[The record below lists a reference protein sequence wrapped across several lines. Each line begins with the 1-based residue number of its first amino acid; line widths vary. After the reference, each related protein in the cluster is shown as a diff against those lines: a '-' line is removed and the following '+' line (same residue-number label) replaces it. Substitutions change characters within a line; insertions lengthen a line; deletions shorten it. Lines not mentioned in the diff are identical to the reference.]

1 VRPSP
6 DADDSQLP
14 FLDPTQYRYELIR
27 PLLLCPERTATQ
39 RAQETGTPP
48 ETVGRLK
55 RRFAPQ
61 GMLGLVPDTLD
72 VHPAPRPLR
81 VSDTVVHELQRLKG
95 LYAGFGARELARI
108 IFHTTMH
115 RMTGQTAQ
123 RLWDRLPP
131 AAPPPRPLL
140 DYHSHPERA
149 PAAWRSLP
157 SMPKAG
163 VSAVSVSSY
172 RSLGPRFI
180 GGLRASNATMRPAS
194 RTRAPRRIPQRARC
208 GSR

>member
-39 RAQETGTPP
+39 RAQETGTHP

-55 RRFAPQ
+55 RRFAQQ

-72 VHPAPRPLR
+72 VHPACRQLR
-81 VSDTVVHELQRLKG
+81 VPDTVVQELQRLKG
-95 LYAGFGARELARI
+95 LYQGFRDRELARI

-115 RMTGQTAQ
+115 RLTGQTAR

-131 AAPPPRPLL
+131 AAPPTRPLL
-140 DYHSHPERA
+140 DYHSHPERVQA
-149 PAAWRSLP
+149 RQEVITLDI
-157 SMPKAG
+157 
-163 VSAVSVSSY
+163 
-172 RSLGPRFI
+172 I
-180 GGLRASNATMRPAS
+180 GFNQS
-194 RTRAPRRIPQRARC
+194 
-208 GSR
+208 